1 MLLVGTKKGFM
12 NSNSSCKTIAIC
24 GNDGLGK
31 STQANLIVQKLQ
43 KLNKRVT
50 IVKLPRYDYF
60 TGKIILKMLKSGSA
74 LTWPNVFQVIQWLD
88 KIIFQLFFLP
98 KLLKEND
105 YIIFDRWHVSMWA
118 YGLAGGAS
126 EKLTNIFVNSL
137 IKPDQTFI
145 FCGKSKR
152 DIKQDSYES
161 NVKYQKRVGMHYILW
176 ACAHDDVVVVDADQT
191 KEQIT
196 EMMMDYIQNP

>member
-1 MLLVGTKKGFM
+1 MLSVGIKREYM
-12 NSNSSCKTIAIC
+12 NSRILSIE
-24 GNDGLGK
+24 GPDGLGK
-31 STQANLIVQKLQ
+31 STQASAIIEILRN
-43 KLNKRVT
+43 NGKRAT
-50 IVKLPRYDYF
+50 IVKLPRYDYL

-74 LTWPNVFQVIQWLD
+74 LTWPNVFQVVQWLD
-88 KIIFQLFFLP
+88 KVIFQLFFLP

-105 YIIFDRWHVSMWA
+105 YLIFDRWHISMWA

-126 EKLTNIFVNSL
+126 ERLTNIFVNSL
-137 IKPDQTFI
+137 VKPNQTFI

-161 NVKYQKRVGMHYILW
+161 NVKYQKRVGMHYVLW
-176 ACAHDDVVVVDADQT
+176 ACAHDDAIVVDADQT